1 MVTEN
6 QQCLQLDKTGLG
18 THDLPFWAPAR
29 AATATR
35 TNNVGLEF
43 KVVGI
48 KPILCNYIILSF
60 YDHFLQEIL

>member
-6 QQCLQLDKTGLG
+6 QQCLQLDKTVLG
-18 THDLPFWAPAR
+18 TYDLPFWAPAR
-29 AATATR
+29 ATTATC
-35 TNNVGLEF
+35 TNIVGLEF

-48 KPILCNYIILSF
+48 KPILCNYITLSF